1 MKTLKIAIDETTF
14 NKLEIISKQKKL
26 SKEETLEILLKEKIE
41 EELLKKAEEIIEKE
55 KSLLKRLA

>member
-1 MKTLKIAIDETTF
+1 MKTLKIAIDEDTF